1 MNAHASLVR
10 FETKLAL
17 TPIASAMSE
26 EAGQSRIAVGVA
38 VGVTEIVGTGVIVGI
53 TVGEGVS
60 VVVTVGV
67 GGQGQ
72 QGKRILRSVVA
83 NISTQIA
90 SPILPNINKY
100 LN

>member
-67 GGQGQ
+67 GGQQ
-72 QGKRILRSVVA
+72 DKRILRSVVA

-90 SPILPNINKY
+90 SPTLPNINKY
-100 LN
+100 L